1 MDVSNLT
8 GKNALVTGGASGIGK
23 ETALALARAG
33 ADLFLCDLDEEA
45 LKSTEEQIQALGR
58 RVVTRRTD
66 VSNAG
71 EMSALADAVHGEI
84 EALDILVNNAG
95 VGVAAEP
102 TETSLDDWNW
112 IVGINLMGVVHGCHF
127 FIPRMVERGRGGHVV
142 NIASMASYLAVPTLG
157 AYNATK
163 SAVVGLSESYRA
175 ELARH
180 GIGVTAICPGLINT
194 PIVRHMRYRGM
205 SAVEEAKGEMK
216 QAMERRNY
224 GPERVAKN
232 ILKAIQRNRAIA
244 PVAAEAW
251 IFYYLKRLFPGFVRW
266 TIQQVADR
274 QRSRLTAGPD
284 R

>member
-1 MDVSNLT
+1 VAQGLLPWETAAGGTFMDVSNLT

-66 VSNAG
+66 V
-71 EMSALADAVHGEI
+71 
-84 EALDILVNNAG
+84 NAG